1 MNSKTISSNK
11 HLPAILSCIG
21 TLICWSS
28 APLFIKYLTEYLDL
42 WTQNVL
48 RYAAASIF
56 WLPFLL
62 YQMRAGRLSRA
73 VWKRALLPFIPNIIM
88 QNLWAAAFYYINP
101 GFASLLSMTGFLW
114 VIILSIIFFAEERQL
129 LGNRLFRL
137 SILLSVVG
145 LVGVMRFHPAFMQA
159 YTKIGIVIVLLYG
172 FIWGFYGV
180 AVKIAF
186 RDIDSRAGFS
196 VVSIYTTIGLFVLIL
211 FKGHPQRCLEMPA
224 AGWAATIVSG
234 IVGIALGHVLYYT
247 SIRRIGS
254 TVPSLIQLAQPFV
267 VGVISYFVF
276 SEALNPMQWIFGI
289 VLVVGSSMAILA
301 KNHPSSP
308 AALTGSRS
316 YSKLP

>member
-1 MNSKTISSNK
+1 MMNETTSSRYR
-11 HLPAILSCIG
+11 LPAILSCIG

-28 APLFIKYLTEYLDL
+28 APLFIKYLTGYLDL

-48 RYAAASIF
+48 RYAAASLF

-62 YQMRAGRLSRA
+62 YQIKAGRLPKA

-114 VIILSIIFFAEERQL
+114 VIILSIIIFAEERKL

-145 LVGVMRFHPAFMQA
+145 LAGVMLFHPAFMQS
-159 YTKIGIVIVLLYG
+159 YTKIGITIVLLYG
-172 FIWGFYGV
+172 LIWGFYGV

-186 RDIDSRAGFS
+186 RDIDSRTGFS
-196 VVSIYTTIGLFVLIL
+196 VVSIYTVAGLFVLIL
-211 FKGHPQRCLEMPA
+211 FRGRPAESLQMPT
-224 AGWAATIVSG
+224 AGWVATIVSG

-254 TVPSLIQLAQPFV
+254 TVPSLVQLAQPFV
-267 VGVISYFVF
+267 VGIISYFVF
-276 SEALNPMQWIFGI
+276 SEALNPMQWVFGI
-289 VLVVGSSMAILA
+289 VLVAGSALAISA
-301 KNHPSSP
+301 EKNLSP
-308 AALTGSRS
+308 PTT
-316 YSKLP
+316 

>member
-1 MNSKTISSNK
+1 MKSKTTFSNQ

-28 APLFIKYLTEYLDL
+28 APLFIKYLTGYLDL

-48 RYAAASIF
+48 RYAAASVF

-62 YQMRAGRLSRA
+62 YQMRAGRLPRA

-114 VIILSIIFFAEERQL
+114 VIILSIIFFAEERRL

-145 LVGVMRFHPAFMQA
+145 LAGVMLFHPAFMQS

-172 FIWGFYGV
+172 FTWGFYGV
-180 AVKIAF
+180 SVKIAF

-211 FKGHPQRCLEMPA
+211 FKGHPQQCLEMPPV
-224 AGWAATIVSG
+224 GWVATIVSG

-254 TVPSLIQLAQPFV
+254 TVPSLVQLAQPFV

-289 VLVVGSSMAILA
+289 LLIAGSALAIA
-301 KNHPSSP
+301 AEKSISSIND
-308 AALTGSRS
+308 LTTQSS
-316 YSKLP
+316 VP